1 MHDPFPEEL
10 LSAYLDGELPHDER
24 ARVEQWLAASADHRR
39 LFDDLQAIRRELQAL
54 PQQSLD
60 AGFSDRVLTA
70 IRERSGDSSAS
81 PPAASGASPIEPT
94 PSAPIKPAS
103 LQPRHLGMP
112 AWRWF
117 AAGVAATLAAV
128 LVGINAAPRTMA
140 QIGKLAQLSVPESSV
155 KGKSPGAAGSGLE
168 PRPAP
173 QAKSRSTFSS
183 ANKDARE
190 EPTEKAE
197 SPQAAAPPEQVE
209 LHADAAPP
217 AAPNAAISAPLS
229 AGGSRARQFDK
240 KNAPAADSRENMPA
254 LDNASPP
261 SAAAFAELPAD
272 AYDKVVELPVT
283 VEQADRAL
291 ALYSQATDRQA
302 ARRFR
307 TTSTLATVNAKD
319 QLADRFAAQD
329 ERQALVQH
337 TASGMS
343 LLKLVDAATQGIEV
357 AALEVTGPEAEV
369 QSLLDSLGVAEARDL
384 RPERSLARD
393 AGGMAGLQ
401 AAREGKAGEGKA
413 GEGEVA
419 APPGAALP
427 ARPEAKSSATAPAE
441 GGANAG
447 GNSGKP
453 EQARAETRSAG
464 ANAARKLSSSS
475 VRMGGFREAGRDR
488 PERMGEQQ
496 LESLDAS
503 PPQLRVRLV
512 IVPSQAD
519 PVDPAIEAQPSE

>member
-1 MHDPFPEEL
+1 
-10 LSAYLDGELPHDER
+10 
-24 ARVEQWLAASADHRR
+24 

-190 EPTEKAE
+190 EPAEKAE

-393 AGGMAGLQ
+393 AGGMAGLR